1 MFLSS
6 WGHPDD
12 DIEAAS
18 YVAKLI
24 EQEHKKVAVIYTT
37 RGNSGGNAAGLE
49 QASVLSDVRE
59 MEARHSIGSYGI
71 TNAWFLHG
79 ADVPGATCFIHS
91 KFGDMAK
98 LWTR

>member
-1 MFLSS
+1 MKTPLFFSLFLTLVAFRSVQTQQS
-6 WGHPDD
+6 EPNPQPDTRYKVDVLIVVGHPDD
-12 DIEAAS
+12 DIEVAA

-59 MEARHSIGSYGI
+59 MEAR
-71 TNAWFLHG
+71 
-79 ADVPGATCFIHS
+79 
-91 KFGDMAK
+91 
-98 LWTR
+98 